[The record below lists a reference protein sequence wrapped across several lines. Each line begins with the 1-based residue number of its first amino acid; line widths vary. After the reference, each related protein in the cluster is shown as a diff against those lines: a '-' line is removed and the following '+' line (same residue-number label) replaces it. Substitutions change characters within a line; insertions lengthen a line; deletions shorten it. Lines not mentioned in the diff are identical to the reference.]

1 MVVPLTEM
9 GKTCERR
16 RYGVYIRLG
25 IKNLLNVGDSAQ
37 HLL

>member
-16 RYGVYIRLG
+16 RYAVYIWVG
-25 IKNLLNVGDSAQ
+25 IKKLLNLGDSDQ